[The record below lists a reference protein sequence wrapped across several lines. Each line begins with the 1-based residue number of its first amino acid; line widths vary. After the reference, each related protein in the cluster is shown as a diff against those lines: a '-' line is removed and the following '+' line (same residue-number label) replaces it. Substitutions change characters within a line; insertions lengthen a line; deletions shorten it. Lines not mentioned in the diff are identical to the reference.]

1 MLSAFNENVCINEE
15 WIPFHC
21 GVCLRVICH
30 HENHFLKIPPSKMD
44 FRIEDSETSKLTKQ
58 ALVKNN
64 DGNARSMSHT
74 QRACEVQ
81 LSARLLGM
89 LLFHYF
95 FSSSFVLRLFIRSH
109 LSLYFFSSYISF
121 SWASQF
127 ESIGM
132 RFKSVNVNVC
142 VSASVWAINA
152 KYDLLGV
159 RHKH

>member
-1 MLSAFNENVCINEE
+1 MISVFNADACAWMRDRFGCIVCVFMVAN
-15 WIPFHC
+15 
-21 GVCLRVICH
+21 
-30 HENHFLKIPPSKMD
+30 ENHFLKIPPSKMS

-64 DGNARSMSHT
+64 DGNAKSMSHT

-81 LSARLLGM
+81 LSARLVLVCCC
-89 LLFHYF
+89 FII
-95 FSSSFVLRLFIRSH
+95 FSASSFVLRLFIH
-109 LSLYFFSSYISF
+109 IHICLCLCIFIHIHF
-121 SWASQF
+121 SWACQF

-132 RFKSVNVNVC
+132 RFKSVNAC
-142 VSASVWAINA
+142 VWVWAINA